1 LKLNVSELVL
11 LTLLY
16 SEKQMIA
23 GRTLLQKTLY
33 FLNEMLNQ
41 DIDFRSYYYGP
52 YSSEITDC
60 LDSLKATGIV
70 SESIEEFPSFDF
82 NVTFEPRKYT
92 YLLRDIGESI
102 AKDIEKTKPE
112 DAEKIKN
119 VLGEMKKHGVVH
131 DYKNL
136 SIAAKMHH
144 ILKKENQPLAPKEI
158 LEEAKAL
165 EWYIGE
171 GEAVDAI
178 SFLEQMKLIEGHD
191 ELA

>member
-1 LKLNVSELVL
+1 MKLTNSELVL

-33 FLNEMLNQ
+33 FLNEMLDL

-70 SESIEEFPSFDF
+70 SENIEQLPAFDF

-92 YLLRDIGESI
+92 YFLGSTGENI
-102 AKDIEKTKPE
+102 AKDIEKTKL
-112 DAEKIKN
+112 DAAEKIKN
-119 VLGEMKKHGVVH
+119 ILSEMEKYGMVH

-144 ILKKENQPLAPKEI
+144 ILKKEKRPLKPEEI
-158 LEEAKAL
+158 LEEARAL
-165 EWYIGE
+165 EWHIDE
-171 GEAVDAI
+171 QEATAAI
-178 SFLEQMKLIEGHD
+178 SFLKQIKMIE
-191 ELA
+191 EA

>member
-1 LKLNVSELVL
+1 MKLTNSELVL

-33 FLNEMLNQ
+33 FLNEMLDL

-60 LDSLKATGIV
+60 LDSLKATGII
-70 SESIEEFPSFDF
+70 SENIEQLPAFDF

-92 YLLRDIGESI
+92 YFLGDTGESI
-102 AKDIEKTKPE
+102 AKDIEKTKLS

-119 VLGEMKKHGVVH
+119 ILSEMKRYGVAH

-144 ILKKENQPLAPKEI
+144 ILKKENKPMEPEDI

-165 EWYIGE
+165 EWHIDKK
-171 GEAVDAI
+171 EASDAI
-178 SFLEQMKLIEGHD
+178 SFLKQIKLIKK
-191 ELA
+191 A

>member
-1 LKLNVSELVL
+1 MKLTNSELVL

-33 FLNEMLNQ
+33 FLNEMLDL

-70 SESIEEFPSFDF
+70 SENIEQLPAFDF

-92 YLLRDIGESI
+92 YFLGSTGENI
-102 AKDIEKTKPE
+102 AKDIEKTKL
-112 DAEKIKN
+112 DAAEKIKN
-119 VLGEMKKHGVVH
+119 ILSEMEKYGMIH

-144 ILKKENQPLAPKEI
+144 ILKKENRPLKPEEI

-165 EWYIGE
+165 EWHIDE
-171 GEAVDAI
+171 QEAADAI
-178 SFLEQMKLIEGHD
+178 SFLKQIKMIE
-191 ELA
+191 EA

>member
-1 LKLNVSELVL
+1 MRLTNSELVL

-16 SEKQMIA
+16 SEKKMIA

-33 FLNEMLNQ
+33 FLNEML
-41 DIDFRSYYYGP
+41 DLGIDFRSYYYGP

-60 LDSLKATGIV
+60 LDSLKVAGII
-70 SESIEEFPSFDF
+70 SENIEQLPAFDF

-92 YLLRDIGESI
+92 YFLGATGENI
-102 AKDIEKTKPE
+102 AKDIEKTKL
-112 DAEKIKN
+112 DAAEKIKN
-119 VLGEMKKHGVVH
+119 ILSEMEKYGVVH

-144 ILKKENQPLAPKEI
+144 ILKKEKKPMEADDI

-165 EWYIGE
+165 EWHIDE
-171 GEAVDAI
+171 KEAADAI
-178 SFLEQMKLIEGHD
+178 SFLKQIKMIE
-191 ELA
+191 EA

>member
-1 LKLNVSELVL
+1 MKLTNSELVL

-33 FLNEMLNQ
+33 FLNEMLDL

-60 LDSLKATGIV
+60 LDSLKATGII
-70 SESIEEFPSFDF
+70 SENIEQLQAFDF

-92 YLLRDIGESI
+92 YFLGDTGKSI
-102 AKDIEKTKPE
+102 AKDIVKNKSH
-112 DAEKIKN
+112 DAENIKN
-119 VLGEMKKHGVVH
+119 ILYKMKEYGVVH

-144 ILKKENQPLAPKEI
+144 ILKKENRHLTSGEI
-158 LEEAKAL
+158 LEEARML
-165 EWYIGE
+165 EWHIDE
-171 GEAVDAI
+171 QEATDAI
-178 SFLEQMKLIEGHD
+178 SFLKQIKLIKEM
-191 ELA
+191 

>member
-1 LKLNVSELVL
+1 MKLTNSELVL

-16 SEKQMIA
+16 SEKKMIA

-33 FLNEMLNQ
+33 FLNEMLDL

-60 LDSLKATGIV
+60 LDSLKVTGII
-70 SESIEEFPSFDF
+70 SENIEQLPAFDF

-92 YLLRDIGESI
+92 YFLGDTGESI
-102 AKDIEKTKPE
+102 AKDIEKTKLG
-112 DAEKIKN
+112 AAVKIKN
-119 VLGEMKKHGVVH
+119 ILSEMEKYGVVH

-144 ILKKENQPLAPKEI
+144 ILKKENRPLKPEEI
-158 LEEAKAL
+158 LEEARAL
-165 EWYIGE
+165 EWNIDE
-171 GEAVDAI
+171 QEAADAI
-178 SFLEQMKLIEGHD
+178 SFLKQIKMIE
-191 ELA
+191 EA

>member
-1 LKLNVSELVL
+1 MKLTNSELVL

-33 FLNEMLNQ
+33 FLNEMLDL

-60 LDSLKATGIV
+60 LDSLKATGII
-70 SESIEEFPSFDF
+70 SENIEQLPAFDF

-92 YLLRDIGESI
+92 YFLGDTGESI
-102 AKDIEKTKPE
+102 AKGIEKTKSY

-119 VLGEMKKHGVVH
+119 ILSEMKRYGMVH

-144 ILKKENQPLAPKEI
+144 ILKKENKPMEPEDI

-165 EWYIGE
+165 EWHIDKK
-171 GEAVDAI
+171 EASEAI
-178 SFLEQMKLIEGHD
+178 SFLKQIKLIQE
-191 ELA
+191 A

>member
-1 LKLNVSELVL
+1 MKLTNSELVL

-33 FLNEMLNQ
+33 FLNEMLELN
-41 DIDFRSYYYGP
+41 IDFRSYYYGP

-70 SESIEEFPSFDF
+70 SENIDQLPPFDF

-92 YLLRDIGESI
+92 YFLGDAGESI
-102 AKDIEKTKPE
+102 AKDIEKTKF
-112 DAEKIKN
+112 DAAKKIKN
-119 VLGEMKKHGVVH
+119 ILSEMEKYGMIH

-144 ILKKENQPLAPKEI
+144 ILKIENKPMEPEEI

-165 EWYIGE
+165 EWHIDKQ
-171 GEAVDAI
+171 EAADAI
-178 SFLEQMKLIEGHD
+178 SFLKQIKIIKE
-191 ELA
+191 A